1 MAGKDLYYDKYLK
14 YKNKYLNLKDQMG
27 GVITD
32 IEKEYYEQSN
42 DVTFPN
48 IQEGEEND
56 IYHIIEY
63 LKRNTNL
70 KKLTFINIAQ
80 ILDNPAFENLF
91 LINLRSYGIYQNI
104 THLNFRGNKQ
114 QNIQLEDRHVEKLAR
129 LLTFYRDLEHI
140 DLTNNNITKIGF
152 EQLIIGLK
160 DLNFNRTEDSN
171 FIKNIEVHF
180 EGNPI
185 VSTPRNSSVADIVRL
200 QNEPVIFA
208 REHAG
213 ITAYVS

>member
-14 YKNKYLNLKDQMG
+14 YKNKYLNLKNQIG

-32 IEKEYYEQSN
+32 SEKEYYEQSN
-42 DVTFPN
+42 DITFPN
-48 IQEGEEND
+48 IQKGEEND
-56 IYHIIEY
+56 IFHIIEY
-63 LKRNTNL
+63 LKRNKNL

-91 LINLRSYGIYQNI
+91 LKDLRSYGIYQNI

-114 QNIQLEDRHVEKLAR
+114 QQIQLEDRHVEKLAR

-185 VSTPRNSSVADIVRL
+185 VLIPRNSPVADTVRL
-200 QNEPVIFA
+200 LREPVIFA

-213 ITAYVS
+213 ITAYVD